1 MDRVMVGFLYFMWV
15 CRRRYQGVR
24 GGAIGCCMIIK
35 DEILR
40 MENVEHNT
48 TIGCDVMNED
58 GIEHFSIFYVLTR

>member
-1 MDRVMVGFLYFMWV
+1 MVFCTLCGSVGGGIKEL
-15 CRRRYQGVR
+15 G

-48 TIGCDVMNED
+48 TIGCNVMNED
-58 GIEHFSIFYVLTR
+58 GIEHFSIFMC